1 MIQGDDEGPL
11 ERSFKWGQFSK
22 PKRLEMDVISSP
34 AAHSVQDMLMGLT
47 GKERTLKEASDSQTA
62 DG

>member
-1 MIQGDDEGPL
+1 M